1 MYTSKDWELTAVHS
15 VPTDSSVYWWKYTLR
30 SLWKNESNVM

>member
-15 VPTDSSVYWWKYTLR
+15 VPTDSIGGNIHYVHFGKMR
-30 SLWKNESNVM
+30 VM